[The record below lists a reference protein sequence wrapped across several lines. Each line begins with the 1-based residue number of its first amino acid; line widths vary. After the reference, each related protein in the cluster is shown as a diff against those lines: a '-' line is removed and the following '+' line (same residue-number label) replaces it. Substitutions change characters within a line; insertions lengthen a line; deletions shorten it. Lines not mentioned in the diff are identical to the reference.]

1 MKVVRNFPRKVQEI
15 ANQWI
20 PMADGVRLAARIWLP
35 SDALVNRVPAILE
48 YLPYRKRDGT
58 VVRDQLTHPYLAGH
72 GYGAVRVDMRG
83 NGDSEGLMFDE
94 YTEQE
99 QDDAVAVIEWLTR
112 QPWCTGRVGMMGISW
127 GGFNALQ
134 VAARRPPA
142 LKAVITLCSTD
153 DRYSDDIHYKGG
165 CLLTEN
171 LGWAATMFAYSSRPP
186 DPLIVGKSWKKVWL
200 ERLKNQPFLI
210 ANWLKHP
217 HRDGYWKQ
225 GSVCENWNAIQ
236 AAALCVGGWNDAY
249 SNAVPRLILGLKSP
263 SKAIIGPWA
272 HKYPHF
278 AVPEPRIGF
287 LQEALRWWDFWLKGE
302 PTRVLGEPNFRTY
315 IMDVMRPSAAITH
328 VPGRWVKDHIW
339 PSDSV
344 QRHRLHLNGRSL
356 DRDPGAPQT
365 LSIISP
371 QTTGLDGG
379 EFCIIWLGPEFPGDQ
394 RRDDAGSLTFDSEA
408 LAEGIDL
415 VGAPMFN
422 LSFSVDK
429 PVALVAVRLNS
440 LWPDGASSRISYG
453 VLNLCHRESH
463 EHPSKLEP
471 GRRYSAKIKLDDIAM
486 HIPKNHR
493 LRLSIST
500 CYWPMVWPAPEAVTL
515 KVYTEES
522 HLEIP
527 VRGRRPEDTA
537 PDFAEAE
544 AAPPLKRREIQKPS
558 NKREV
563 TIDQASGETRL
574 AIIDD
579 FGRYEI
585 VEHGLETWEC
595 ARELYTILPED
606 PLSAKHEIHW
616 SEELSRGR
624 WKVRTE
630 TYSEL
635 TATKEHW
642 LVKGRLEA
650 FEGRG
655 RILARRWNEKIE
667 RKLI

>member
-1 MKVVRNFPRKVQEI
+1 M
-15 ANQWI
+15 WI
-20 PMADGVRLAARIWLP
+20 
-35 SDALVNRVPAILE
+35 
-48 YLPYRKRDGT
+48 
-58 VVRDQLTHPYLAGH
+58 
-72 GYGAVRVDMRG
+72 
-83 NGDSEGLMFDE
+83 
-94 YTEQE
+94 
-99 QDDAVAVIEWLTR
+99 
-112 QPWCTGRVGMMGISW
+112 
-127 GGFNALQ
+127 
-134 VAARRPPA
+134 
-142 LKAVITLCSTD
+142 
-153 DRYSDDIHYKGG
+153 
-165 CLLTEN
+165 
-171 LGWAATMFAYSSRPP
+171 
-186 DPLIVGKSWKKVWL
+186 

-210 ANWLKHP
+210 STWLKHP
-217 HRDGYWKQ
+217 HRDDYWEH
-225 GSVCENWNAIQ
+225 GSVCENWHAIEV
-236 AAALCVGGWNDAY
+236 AALCVGGWNDAY

-315 IMDVMRPSAAITH
+315 IMDAMRPSALIAH

-344 QRHRLHLNGRSL
+344 QRHRLFLNGRNL
-356 DRDPGAPQT
+356 EREPGEPQT
-365 LSIISP
+365 LSIRSP

-394 RRDDAGSLTFDSEA
+394 RRDDAGSLTFDSGP

-415 VGAPMFN
+415 VGAPVLN

-429 PVALVAVRLNS
+429 PVAFVAVRLNC

-463 EHPSKLEP
+463 EHPSALEP
-471 GRRYSAKIKLDDIAM
+471 GRRYRARIKLDDIAV
-486 HIPKNHR
+486 HIPGDHR

-500 CYWPMVWPAPEAVTL
+500 CYWPMVWPAPEPVTL
-515 KVYTEES
+515 SVHTEES

-537 PDFAEAE
+537 PEFAEAE
-544 AAPPLKRREIQKPS
+544 AAPPLKRREIQKPA
-558 NKREV
+558 NRREV

-574 AIIDD
+574 TIFDD
-579 FGRYEI
+579 FGRHEI

-595 ARELYTILPED
+595 ARELFTIMPDD

-635 TATKEHW
+635 TATKNHW
-642 LVKGRLEA
+642 LINGRLEA
-650 FEGRG
+650 FEGR
-655 RILARRWNEKIE
+655 RKILTRRWKEKIE
-667 RKLI
+667 RKLN

>member
-1 MKVVRNFPRKVQEI
+1 MKIVKNFPRKVREI

-35 SDALVNRVPAILE
+35 ADALVNRVPAILE

-58 VVRDQLTHPYLAGH
+58 VVRDQLTHPYFAGH
-72 GYGAVRVDMRG
+72 GYAAVRVDMRG

-94 YTEQE
+94 YTKQE
-99 QDDAVAVIEWLTR
+99 QDDAVAVIAWLAR

-142 LKAVITLCSTD
+142 LKAIITLCSTD

-186 DPLIVGKSWKKVWL
+186 DPAIVGKSWKRMWL

-210 ANWLKHP
+210 SNWLKHP
-217 HRDGYWKQ
+217 HRDDYWKH
-225 GSVCENWNAIQ
+225 GSVCENWSAIE

-249 SNAVPRLILGLKSP
+249 SNSVPRLILGLKSP

-344 QRHRLHLNGRSL
+344 QRHRLYLKGRSL
-356 DRDPGAPQT
+356 DREPGAPQT
-365 LSIISP
+365 LSIRSP
-371 QTTGLDGG
+371 QATGVDGG

-408 LAEGIDL
+408 LADGIDL
-415 VGAPMFN
+415 VGAPMLH

-429 PVALVAVRLNS
+429 PVAFVAVRLNS

-453 VLNLCHRESH
+453 ILNLCHRDSH
-463 EHPSKLEP
+463 EHPSALEP
-471 GRRYSAKIKLDDIAM
+471 HRRYSARVKLDDIAM
-486 HIPKNHR
+486 HIPKDHR

-500 CYWPMVWPAPEAVTL
+500 CYWPMVWPAPEEVTL
-515 KVYTEES
+515 SVHTEES

-544 AAPPLKRREIQKPS
+544 AAPPLRRREIQKPS
-558 NKREV
+558 NKREI

-574 AIIDD
+574 TIVDD

-585 VEHGLETWEC
+585 VEHGLTSWEC
-595 ARELYTILPED
+595 AREIYTIMPDD
-606 PLSAKHEIHW
+606 PLSARQEIHW

-635 TATKEHW
+635 TATREHW
-642 LVKGRLEA
+642 LIKGRLEA
-650 FEGRG
+650 YEGRR
-655 RILARRWNEKIE
+655 RILARRWREKIE
-667 RKLI
+667 RKLS